1 MSLKR
6 RLKREIQ
13 RQVARDGAAS
23 VIARLDAASERT
35 DRELRE
41 EQARNR
47 IEDTKTVLALMMA
60 IPTTVLCRD
69 LHWKPLEGT
78 PADNRRQLR
87 RFAELIMAECDKVF
101 EDGTMDLHKYLDE
114 CYKRYGVKYGFGE

>member
-87 RFAELIMAECDKVF
+87 RFAELIMAECDTVF
-101 EDGTMDLHKYLDE
+101 DNNVDLRKYLDE
-114 CYKRYGVKYGFGE
+114 CYERYGVRYSFEE